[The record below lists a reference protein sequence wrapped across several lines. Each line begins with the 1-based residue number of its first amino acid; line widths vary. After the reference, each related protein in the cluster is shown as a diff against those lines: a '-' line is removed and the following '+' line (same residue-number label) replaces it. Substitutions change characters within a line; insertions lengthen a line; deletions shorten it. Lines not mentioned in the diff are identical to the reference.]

1 MRTAKDGSP
10 VDIALGIE
18 YHVPQRTISVVAAGE
33 VVQIGFGSASAGRYQ
48 LEDRATVVGSAV
60 TRSAVQISRWVS
72 HQTVPRFAASRKTV
86 KDALGS
92 TSAGMH

>member
-1 MRTAKDGSP
+1 MRTAKDGSA

-33 VVQIGFGSASAGRYQ
+33 VVQIGFRPASAGRYQ
-48 LEDRATVVGSAV
+48 LEDRAAVMDSAI

-72 HQTVPRFAASRKTV
+72 HQTVRRSAASRKTV
-86 KDALGS
+86 KDSLGPTS
-92 TSAGMH
+92 TRMH